1 MANQQWHPSL
11 CPHFVLIHFHTF
23 LCSFSW
29 CDLMMTQLSWLC
41 NFALPMI
48 VASRNN
54 QNMDVLL
61 VMGSGGN
68 GLNGIEVVSG
78 QKSEREKW

>member
-1 MANQQWHPSL
+1 
-11 CPHFVLIHFHTF
+11 
-23 LCSFSW
+23 
-29 CDLMMTQLSWLC
+29 MMTQLSWLC